1 MGRLLT
7 EVQKEKVQG
16 RIDVCERIVLF
27 SHYNPDGDAVGSVL
41 GLSLILQ
48 KMGKSVEVILP
59 NPMPV
64 FYHFL
69 KGAKGVHYF
78 SSESVRC
85 EEIIQT
91 ADLIFL
97 LDFNHIGRLGDVMC
111 AFVEKISKPMIMID
125 HHQQPS
131 DVAEVLFSDTT
142 FTSTCEMVY
151 HFTHQMAW
159 MEYMDIPS
167 MECIYSGMVT
177 DTASFRFPVV
187 TSETHRIVADMMDKG
202 LQHAKIHQAIYD
214 TQSENRIR
222 LVGYALSSKLEV
234 WRDRGVAIVYLS
246 NEELERFH
254 HQSGDTEG
262 LVNQA
267 LSIDGVHLA
276 AFFKEAPDEGKVKCS
291 FRSQGEFDVNTFAR
305 KYWNGGG
312 HFNAA
317 GGHWPGSLSEAVER
331 FKELTKP

>member
-1 MGRLLT
+1 MDKQSIQQLSELL
-7 EVQKEKVQG
+7 QG
-16 RIDVCERIVLF
+16 KKKIFVV
-27 SHYNPDGDAVGSVL
+27 SHKNPDGDAIGSAI
-41 GLSLILQ
+41 GW
-48 KMGKSVEVILP
+48 GR
-59 NPMPV
+59 
-64 FYHFL
+64 FL
-69 KGAKGVHYF
+69 KNMGHEVVVSTPNEYPDFIAWIEGAKDIVMY
-78 SSESVRC
+78 SQQPEKVK
-85 EEIIQT
+85 EEVEN
-91 ADLIFL
+91 ADLIFC
-97 LDFNHIGRLGDVMC
+97 LDFNALQRIDETGDFI
-111 AFVEKISKPMIMID
+111 AKAKGKKILID

-151 HFTHQMAW
+151 HFTHQMSW
-159 MEYMDIPS
+159 MDYMDIAS
-167 MECIYSGMVT
+167 MECIYAGMVT

-202 LQHAKIHQAIYD
+202 LEHAKIHQSIYD

-222 LVGYALSSKLEV
+222 LVGYALSAKLEV
-234 WRDRGVAIVYLS
+234 WKDRGVAIVYLS

-276 AFFKEAPDEGKVKCS
+276 AFFKEAPEEGKVKCS
-291 FRSQGEFDVNTFAR
+291 FRSQGDFDVNTFAR

-317 GGHWPGSLSEAVER
+317 GGHWPGSLSEAMER